1 MPVRTKIE
9 ISPALVRRVSG
20 LDDLARIFFPDNR
33 NHRRAFIAIWVEIKY
48 ADNQFLPSTLDF
60 SARYQLSPRILEVA
74 RSKLKKLGVIK
85 RISHFNPAFGY
96 RSGWM
101 FSSRFS
107 GCLAEL
113 SKAMGSAATKSKTPR
128 ERRKDRDTAHYV

>member
-9 ISPALVRRVSG
+9 ISPAMVRRISG

-33 NHRRAFIAIWVEIKY
+33 NHRLAFIAIWVESKY
-48 ADNQFLPSTLDF
+48 ADDQFLPSTFDF
-60 SARYQLSPRILEVA
+60 SARYQLSPRVREVA
-74 RSKLKKLGVIK
+74 RAKLKQLGIIK

-96 RSGWM
+96 RSGWT

-107 GCLAEL
+107 SCLAKLAE
-113 SKAMGSAATKSKTPR
+113 AMRSAATKSKTPR
-128 ERRKDRDTAHYV
+128 EHQKDLDSALYV